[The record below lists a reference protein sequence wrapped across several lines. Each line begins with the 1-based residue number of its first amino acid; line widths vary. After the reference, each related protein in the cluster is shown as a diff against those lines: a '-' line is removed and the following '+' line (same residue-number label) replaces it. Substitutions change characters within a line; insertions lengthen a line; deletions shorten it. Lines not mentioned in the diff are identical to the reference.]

1 MLADTI
7 ESLVNNDK
15 ITWFYA
21 SYYIVDRTWEYS
33 LNLKL
38 FHIFSPHQN
47 PEGPCP
53 QQVLAVTSAN
63 LISLPLSYLY
73 VNLPHCF
80 LPSAGDK
87 QKHSELLNV
96 DINPCQLIWW

>member
-47 PEGPCP
+47 PEGHVPLLRPMSPTGTGCHFSKSNFP
-53 QQVLAVTSAN
+53 ATL
-63 LISLPLSYLY
+63 LSLCEFASLFPPFCGGQAETLR
-73 VNLPHCF
+73 VIKC
-80 LPSAGDK
+80 
-87 QKHSELLNV
+87 
-96 DINPCQLIWW
+96 